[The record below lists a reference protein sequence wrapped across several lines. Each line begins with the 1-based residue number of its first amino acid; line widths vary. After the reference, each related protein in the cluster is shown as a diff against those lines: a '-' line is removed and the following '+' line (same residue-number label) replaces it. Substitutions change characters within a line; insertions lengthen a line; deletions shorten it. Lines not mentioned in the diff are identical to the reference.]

1 MLCNVKCCD
10 LYCVMWSIV
19 TYIVSCGVLWLTL
32 CYVVCCYL
40 HCVIWSVVTY
50 IVSCGVLW
58 LTLCH
63 VKCCD
68 LHCVMWSVV
77 TYMLCHVQCCDLH
90 SCCWM
95 LWLTL
100 YQSYYVC
107 YEWLWLCNY
116 VLYFVNFAL
125 ANTFNFLLP
134 INFSSSHPLV
144 RPIQEY
150 PPMVVIGI
158 HQKSMLVVSVDCAM
172 PGCDSCVMLSCDPLW
187 HCDTSEGRWPG
198 RPRTVSSSTYLD
210 LSGHCCCRQI
220 VGSSSN

>member
-1 MLCNVKCCD
+1 M
-10 LYCVMWSIV
+10 
-19 TYIVSCGVLWLTL
+19 
-32 CYVVCCYL
+32 
-40 HCVIWSVVTY
+40 
-50 IVSCGVLW
+50 LW

-63 VKCCD
+63 VKCCDLHCD

-210 LSGHCCCRQI
+210 TAAADKLLVAAVIRWQPEWGKSARRWVHELCRAEPLAI
-220 VGSSSN
+220 CLRDAISRYSDTNDHFLVFWRSIK